1 MTRKRT
7 AQEGAKRDGRQ
18 FAPEDPSFVTYLAV
32 RQAMNALNRLQDR
45 YVVDQPTSE
54 IQSYVCATIVRAGK
68 PMRMGDIARFLC
80 VEPQTITGLI
90 SRMEAKGL
98 VKRVRSET
106 DRRHVLVDV
115 TDDGRARWEN
125 AMKLTQ
131 TVRREAFSEMTLDEQ
146 VSLAGI
152 MFGIR
157 DMALT
162 ALGEDPT
169 NANSLM
175 RRVFFPSQLAPF
187 EVLLTNDND
196 KIVSKLRIAPRRRS
210 VPRNQASADVDEVSS
225 PS

>member
-1 MTRKRT
+1 MTKRQPVTEQPST
-7 AQEGAKRDGRQ
+7 ASRQ
-18 FAPEDPSFVTYLAV
+18 FSPEDPSFVTYLAV

-45 YVVDQPTSE
+45 YVVDQPASE

-68 PMRMGDIARFLC
+68 PMKMGDIARFLC

-98 VKRVRSET
+98 VKRVRSEA

-115 TDDGRARWEN
+115 TDEGRARWEN

-131 TVRREAFSEMTLDEQ
+131 TVRREAFSEMTLEEQ
-146 VSLAGI
+146 VNLAGI

-157 DMALT
+157 DMALA
-162 ALGEDPT
+162 ALGEDPS
-169 NANSLM
+169 NANNLM

-187 EVLLTNDND
+187 DPLLNNENDR
-196 KIVSKLRIAPRRRS
+196 IVSKLRVAPRRRTAR
-210 VPRNQASADVDEVSS
+210 RNGSS
-225 PS
+225 PDGDGATAGA